1 MAPGRCRPLPSATA
15 QCDQRTGTSGPT
27 GAFPRV
33 TLMISKSSR
42 LKRRFFT
49 RVTPAFT
56 ATNQSINQFN
66 SFHFISFIDLFF
78 LCVCVCACVSHGSL
92 QSNQHNYNQQLIQAF
107 NRTPTKPPQSN
118 PPPPPPPPPPI
129 WWPATQLIRAIRAD
143 LDRKKGRRKERERER
158 QGGMGNDTVT
168 SPLR

>member
-66 SFHFISFIDLFF
+66 SFHLLIFF
-78 LCVCVCACVSHGSL
+78 VCVCVCFTRLSSIQSAQLQSAINSSL
-92 QSNQHNYNQQLIQAF
+92 QPDTRQTTSI
-107 NRTPTKPPQSN
+107 KPSSSSSSSS
-118 PPPPPPPPPPI
+118 PPPI
-129 WWPATQLIRAIRAD
+129 WRPATQLIRAIRAD

-158 QGGMGNDTVT
+158 DKAGWGMT
-168 SPLR
+168 P

>member
-1 MAPGRCRPLPSATA
+1 MTVAPGRCRPLPSATA

-56 ATNQSINQFN
+56 ATNQSINQSIN
-66 SFHFISFIDLFF
+66 SIHFISFIDLF
-78 LCVCVCACVSHGSL
+78 LCVCVCVCVCFTRLSSIQSAQLQSAINSSL
-92 QSNQHNYNQQLIQAF
+92 QPDTRQTTSIKPSSSSSSSPPPSGGQQL
-107 NRTPTKPPQSN
+107 N
-118 PPPPPPPPPPI
+118 
-129 WWPATQLIRAIRAD
+129 
-143 LDRKKGRRKERERER
+143 
-158 QGGMGNDTVT
+158 
-168 SPLR
+168 

>member
-1 MAPGRCRPLPSATA
+1 MTVAPGRCRPLPSATA

-66 SFHFISFIDLFF
+66 SFHFISFHLLIFF
-78 LCVCVCACVSHGSL
+78 FVCVCVCVCFTRLSSIQSAQLQSAINSSL
-92 QSNQHNYNQQLIQAF
+92 QPDTHQTTSIKPSSSSSSSPPHLVASNSINQ
-107 NRTPTKPPQSN
+107 
-118 PPPPPPPPPPI
+118 
-129 WWPATQLIRAIRAD
+129 
-143 LDRKKGRRKERERER
+143 GH
-158 QGGMGNDTVT
+158 QG
-168 SPLR
+168 